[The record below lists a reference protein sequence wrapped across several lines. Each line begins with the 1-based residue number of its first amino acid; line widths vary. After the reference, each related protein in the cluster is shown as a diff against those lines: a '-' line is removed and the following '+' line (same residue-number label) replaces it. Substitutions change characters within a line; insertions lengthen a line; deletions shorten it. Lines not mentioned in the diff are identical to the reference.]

1 MKIGSLAISG
11 KTFLAPLAGVTNL
24 PFRRLVKECGCAVV
38 CSEMISAKGLFYNSQ
53 KTVTLLQTDKREKPL
68 SVQIFGRE
76 PEIMARA
83 ASAIEA
89 MGVADI
95 LDINFGCSVKKIIK
109 QGAGAALMQDMEN
122 SRAILQAVRK
132 ATGLPFT
139 IKIRSGWDRSG
150 SQALVLAKIAQDE
163 GVDALILHPRTATQ
177 GFTGAADW
185 HLIRQVK
192 KQISIPIIGNGDI
205 HTAQDAATM
214 TDQTGCDA
222 VMIGRAA
229 MANPFILNQVES
241 FLTYGRYKEISAS
254 DIFRKMERLIHLY
267 VNHFGEDTAC
277 KMLRGRLPWFVKG
290 LPGCAVFRKKISR
303 IPSKSTAR
311 TLIREYEHRLNNMTC
326 SASEKSSSAAQD
338 EKIAKMS

>member
-1 MKIGSLAISG
+1 MKIGSLAIPG
-11 KTFLAPLAGVTNL
+11 KTFLAPLAGITNL

-53 KTVTLLQTDKREKPL
+53 KTVTLLQTDKMEKPF

-83 ASAIEA
+83 AAAIEA

-109 QGAGAALMQDMEN
+109 QGAGVALMQDMEN

-132 ATGLPFT
+132 ATSLPFT

-150 SQALVLAKIAQDE
+150 SQALGLAKIAQDA
-163 GVDALILHPRTATQ
+163 GVDALILHPRTAAQ
-177 GFTGAADW
+177 GFTGTADW
-185 HLIRQVK
+185 HLITQVK
-192 KQISIPIIGNGDI
+192 KHISIPVIGNGDI
-205 HTAQDAATM
+205 HTVQDAAAM
-214 TDQTGCDA
+214 MDQTGCDA

-229 MANPFILNQVES
+229 MANPCILHQVES
-241 FLTYGRYKEISAS
+241 FLTHGRYKEISAS

-267 VNHFGEDTAC
+267 VAHFGEDPAC

-290 LPGCAVFRKKISR
+290 LPGCADFRKSLSR
-303 IPSKSTAR
+303 IPSESRALA
-311 TLIREYEHRLNNMTC
+311 LIREYEYRLNNMLC
-326 SASEKSSSAAQD
+326 SASEKKFSTSQD